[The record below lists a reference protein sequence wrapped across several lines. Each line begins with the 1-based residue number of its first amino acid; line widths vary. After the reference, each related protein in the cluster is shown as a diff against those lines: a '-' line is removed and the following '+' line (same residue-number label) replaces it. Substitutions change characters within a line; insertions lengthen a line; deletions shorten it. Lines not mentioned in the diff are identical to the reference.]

1 MDILFSDPSETPLPR
16 DEVRIIGLKVEA
28 YPDGRRVR
36 VSIELTPFLEKPNGD
51 IVITNGEGQC
61 VAEAS
66 FIGTIVPKFDMTL
79 HLRHNNPKMGEYTAE
94 VTIFFTEMIIG
105 EGQDDQ
111 TPRVPEK
118 MIVDKRASN
127 FIVEDVRS

>member
-1 MDILFSDPSETPLPR
+1 MDIFFSEPSETPLPR
-16 DEVRIIGLKVEA
+16 DEVRLLGLTVEA
-28 YPDGRRVR
+28 YPDGRRVL

-61 VAEAS
+61 VAEAC

-79 HLRHNNPKMGEYTAE
+79 HLRHSSPRLGEYTAA
-94 VTIFFTEMIIG
+94 VTIFFTEEIIG

-111 TPRVPEK
+111 TPRLPEK
-118 MIVDKRASN
+118 MIVDKMTNN
-127 FIVEDVRS
+127 FIVEDVR